1 MVEIVL
7 TNGTVVT
14 MNGNREVIKD
24 GAVAITEN
32 KIVDVGKT
40 ERIEKEYSIDK
51 EIDCKDKLIM
61 PGLIDTHVHLG
72 QALIRACADDLPL
85 VPWLNERVLPLQGI
99 GYQEGDGALSAKLCA
114 LEMIKSGTTT
124 FVEALL
130 HWKYIEEMIEAV
142 KNSGIRGAVSKSL
155 MNKPNYADEKGVIPE
170 CMREDGE
177 ETLKQTEK
185 LIQKHHGSANDR
197 IHIWYGLR
205 TPGGATVDFYQEAA
219 GRAKEHDTGMTI
231 HLAEVK
237 DDIRYLKN
245 EFSMTPME
253 FMEHC
258 NIVGEN
264 VIYAHGVWVPEED
277 FKILRENNCTV
288 SHNPASNLK
297 LGSGIAPIPEM
308 VDGGV
313 NVALGCDGGPSNDD
327 YDMIREM
334 KLAALI
340 HKGRLE
346 NPTVLPAEK
355 VLEMATVNGAK
366 GTVWGDDLGSL
377 EEGKL
382 ADMIVINLNKP
393 HSAPVRNPVSNLV
406 YAGHGGNV
414 ETTIIDGNIV
424 MEDGEVKTLNE
435 EKILKEAIKQAP
447 EIDKRLK
454 LNIDTRWPTK

>member
-1 MVEIVL
+1 MVKIAL

-14 MNGNREVIKD
+14 MNGEREVIRN
-24 GAVAITEN
+24 GSVAINGNE
-32 KIVDVGKT
+32 IIDVGKT
-40 ERIEKEYSIDK
+40 NRIKKDYSIDK
-51 EIDCKDKLIM
+51 ELNCKNKIIL
-61 PGLIDTHVHLG
+61 PGLVDTHVHLG

-99 GYQEGDGALSAKLCA
+99 GYEKGDGKLSAKLCA

-142 KNSGIRGAVSKSL
+142 KESGMRGAVSKSL
-155 MNKPNYADEKGVIPE
+155 MNKPDYADQKNAIPQ
-170 CMREDGE
+170 CMREEGQK
-177 ETLKQTEK
+177 TLKQTEK
-185 LIQKHHGSANDR
+185 LIQKWHGDANNR

-205 TPGGATVDFYQEAA
+205 TPGGATVDFY
-219 GRAKEHDTGMTI
+219 RKTSRKAKEHETGMTI

-237 DDIRYLKN
+237 DDVRYMKN
-245 EFSMTPME
+245 EFGMTPME

-264 VIYAHGVWVPEED
+264 VIYAHGVWVPEKD
-277 FKILRENNCTV
+277 FKILRKNNCTI

-308 VDGGV
+308 IDSSV

-340 HKGRLE
+340 HKGRLK

-355 VLEMATVNGAK
+355 VLEMSTINGARS
-366 GTVWGDDLGSL
+366 TLWGNDLGSL
-377 EEGKL
+377 EKGKI
-382 ADMIVINLNKP
+382 ADLIVVNLNKV
-393 HSAPVRNPVSNLV
+393 HSAPVRNPISNLV
-406 YAGHGGNV
+406 YTGHGGNV
-414 ETTIIDGNIV
+414 ETSIIDGNIV

-447 EIDKRLK
+447 EIDKRLE